1 MGSADDCK
9 IFNNTFSSN
18 EYGIY
23 LWSSSS
29 NNIANNTFYLNG
41 MFVYDSYNNKVTN
54 NTVNEKPLVY
64 LENVNDYVV
73 EDAGQVIAINSNNIT
88 IKDLNLSYASVG
100 VEFWNTN
107 NSKIINNTAS
117 NNCYGIY
124 LRYSSNN
131 NIANNTVSNNDDGI
145 CLDDSSNNI
154 IPATA
159 SRTTGMASFVV
170 GVRATTSYTS
180 TTSSTTQIR
189 FILPLQQTSGTPSN
203 Q

>member
-131 NIANNTVSNNDDGI
+131 IANNTVSNNDDGI